1 MSFTFA
7 AADGST
13 LAGTLV
19 TPPGATAAA
28 LILNGSGPIDRDSNM
43 PGQTLDI
50 ASALSDAV
58 AARGIAVLRYD
69 KRGIGESEGEYLATG
84 FDDETQDASAALDAL
99 AAVAPVTVIGHSVGA
114 TIAIR
119 LAATGRAAGV
129 ILLAAATQPGAVVME
144 RQTERIARTMRG
156 LQRPLRGWFV
166 RRQAA
171 IRRELLTSTA
181 DTIRAGRLE
190 LPARWFREY
199 MPYDPVPDLRA
210 IRCPVLAVTGANDV
224 QVDPGDVARIG
235 ELVGGPFT
243 GHTPEGLTH
252 VLRRGPAG
260 LGEYAAQLKRP
271 IDPELLDLVATQAAG

>member
-1 MSFTFA
+1 MSFTFV

-50 ASALSDAV
+50 ARALADAL

-69 KRGIGESEGEYLATG
+69 KRGIGESGGEYLATG
-84 FDDETQDASAALDAL
+84 FDDETRDAAAAFEVL
-99 AAVAPVTVIGHSVGA
+99 AGIAPVTVIGHSVGA

-119 LAATGRAAGV
+119 LATAGRAAGV
-129 ILLAAATQPGAVVME
+129 VLLAAATQPGAVVME
-144 RQTERIARTMRG
+144 RQTKRIAMTMRG

-171 IRRELLTSTA
+171 IRRDLLESS
-181 DTIRAGRLE
+181 AGRLE

-235 ELVGGPFT
+235 ELVSGPFT

-260 LGEYAAQLKRP
+260 LGGYAAQLERP
-271 IDPELLDLVATQAAG
+271 VDPELLDLVATRAAGESS